1 MENNNLKIAICGA
14 GIGGLTLAVTLAEC
28 SDIEVDVYEAATQLT
43 AAGAGIGV
51 WRRPL
56 KILEKLGLSDE
67 LAQTS
72 YVKPTNEI
80 IHSMTFRKSDEKEG
94 VEFLKL
100 FTQGT
105 YLTLHRSDFQR
116 VLLDHLPAD
125 YRMHCSKRLA
135 SYTKLSSG
143 KIILVFQDGSTST
156 CDLLVGAD
164 GVRSVVRRNLLEKEA
179 VKAMEKGDNE
189 EASKLLAACAPVWQG
204 AEIYRGLIPI
214 EKIQADIDAGLLK
227 VPANSLQF
235 TGKNANMIVYPPIAN
250 GTMVCISA
258 SYVRPHLAYT
268 EYLGPW
274 VTSVELTE
282 WLSAFDGWEPQVR
295 AWLRHIEKP
304 TKWAVHTVRPLPTFV
319 SEGVALV
326 GDAAHAMMPR
336 QGSGGGQAIE
346 DAYFL
351 GSLLGH
357 PSTTKETLPLVLSI
371 YDKYRRPF
379 SMDVANRSFV
389 NGQYYT
395 FANDQFDYIGC
406 TVEEKATRLK
416 EVGEAITTNWEW
428 AWFTTIDESLG
439 AAMDELTAQN
449 GTLWHL

>member
-1 MENNNLKIAICGA
+1 MEHKKFKVAICGA
-14 GIGGLTLAVTLAEC
+14 GIGGLTLAVTLAGC
-28 SDIEVDVYEAATQLT
+28 PDIEVDVYEAAAELT

-51 WRRPL
+51 WRRPW
-56 KILEKLGLSDE
+56 KVLEKLGLSDE
-67 LAQTS
+67 LAQTLH
-72 YVKPTNEI
+72 VKPTNEI

-125 YRMHCSKRLA
+125 YKMHCSKRLA
-135 SYTKLSSG
+135 SYTKLKSG

-179 VKAMEKGDNE
+179 VKAMEKGNTE
-189 EASKLLAACAPVWQG
+189 EASKLLAACAPVWHG

-227 VPANSLQF
+227 VPANSTQF
-235 TGKNANMIVYPPIAN
+235 IGKNANMMLYPIAN
-250 GTMVCISA
+250 GTMVNIAA

-268 EYLGPW
+268 EYPGPW

-282 WLSAFDGWEPQVR
+282 WLSAFDGWEPQVH

-319 SEGVALV
+319 SDGAVLV
-326 GDAAHAMMPR
+326 GDAAHAMVPH

-357 PSTTKETLPLVLSI
+357 PSTTKETLARALSI
-371 YDKYRRPF
+371 YDQYRRPF
-379 SMDVANRSFV
+379 STDVANRSFV
-389 NGQYYT
+389 NGQHYT
-395 FANDQFDYIGC
+395 FANDQFDYFGC
-406 TVEEKATRLK
+406 TVEAKATRLK
-416 EVGEAITTNWEW
+416 EVGEAITKNWEW
-428 AWFTTIDESLG
+428 AWFTTIDESLEE
-439 AAMDELTAQN
+439 ALDELSAGN
-449 GTLWHL
+449 ATLQRS